1 MINKIKNLI
10 NLNNLDGYI
19 VPKNDEFF
27 TEYSKI
33 NKLEIVANFSGSTGF
48 ILILKNSNHLF
59 VDGRYT
65 IQAKKQSG
73 KKFKIHEIP
82 YEWPKDILKND
93 ARLNI
98 GFDPKLFTTETLK
111 IYFNNSCNLFPVDSN
126 LFKTKAEIVSKDN
139 LIYQINSSVVGE
151 SSKSKI
157 NRLNKI
163 LKSEKLDNL
172 FISSGEN
179 VCWLLNIR
187 GKDLPNSPIA
197 NFQAILTSNK
207 NIILF
212 GNLKKLKNIKKEF
225 LKNKISFYEKDD
237 FFKILSSLKGN
248 SFCIDSKTCSVFNEK
263 LINSK
268 FLIKKKVDP
277 INDLKSI
284 KNKTEIKSMIEA
296 HIKDGVAVTKF
307 LYWIKNSNI
316 RKLDEIKVEK
326 KLESFR
332 KQSKNYLFPSFSTI
346 AGSGPNG
353 AIIHY
358 KSTIKSNRKLN
369 KDHLLLVDSGG
380 QYKWG
385 TTDITRTISFN
396 NPNKKT
402 KELYTRVLKGHIA
415 VAMSKIDKLKNG
427 NNIDKLARKSLN
439 SINLDYRHGTGHG
452 VGFFM
457 NVHEGPQSIS
467 KNNFIKLKKGM
478 IVSNEPGIYLENK
491 LGIRIENLVYIN
503 GNNKNL
509 FFKNLTFAPLEKDL
523 IDENMLTKIE
533 KDYIFS
539 YHLETY
545 SKLSAY
551 LNNKERKWLAKLIQ

>member
-33 NKLEIVANFSGSTGF
+33 NKLEIVANFSGSAGF

-126 LFKTKAEIVSKDN
+126 LFRTKAEIVNKDN

-225 LKNKISFYEKDD
+225 LKNKISFHEKND

-284 KNKTEIKSMIEA
+284 KNKTEIKNMIEA

-358 KSTIKSNRKLN
+358 RSNKKSNRKLN

-385 TTDITRTISFN
+385 TTDITRTISFSD
-396 NPNKKT
+396 PSKKT

-491 LGIRIENLVYIN
+491 LGIRIENLVYID

-523 IDENMLTKIE
+523 IDENLLTKIE

>member
-33 NKLEIVANFSGSTGF
+33 NKLEIVANFSGSAGF

-126 LFKTKAEIVSKDN
+126 LFRTKAEIVNKDN

-197 NFQAILTSNK
+197 NFQAILTNNK

-212 GNLKKLKNIKKEF
+212 GNIKKLKNIKKEF
-225 LKNKISFYEKDD
+225 LKKKISFHEKDD
-237 FFKILSSLKGN
+237 FFKILSSLKGK

-268 FLIKKKVDP
+268 FFIKKKKDP

-358 KSTIKSNRKLN
+358 RSNKKSNRKLN

-385 TTDITRTISFN
+385 TTDITRTISFSD
-396 NPNKKT
+396 PSKKT

-491 LGIRIENLVYIN
+491 LGIRIENLVYID

>member
-33 NKLEIVANFSGSTGF
+33 NKLEIVANFSGSAGF

-65 IQAKKQSG
+65 IQAKQQSG
-73 KKFKIHEIP
+73 KKFIIHEIP

-93 ARLNI
+93 TRLNI

-111 IYFNNSCNLFPVDSN
+111 IYFNNSCNLFPINSN
-126 LFKTKAEIVSKDN
+126 LFKTKVEIVNKDN

-212 GNLKKLKNIKKEF
+212 GNIKKLKNIKKRF
-225 LKNKISFYEKDD
+225 LKNKISFHEKDD
-237 FFKILSSLKGN
+237 FFKILSSLEGKT
-248 SFCIDSKTCSVFNEK
+248 FCIDSKTCSVFNEK

-277 INDLKSI
+277 INDLKSV
-284 KNKTEIKSMIEA
+284 KNNTEIKNMIEA

-316 RKLDEIKVEK
+316 KKLDEIKVEK

-358 KSTIKSNRKLN
+358 RSNKKSNRKLN

-396 NPNKKT
+396 DPSKKT

-439 SINLDYRHGTGHG
+439 SLNLDYRHGTGHG

-491 LGIRIENLVYIN
+491 LGIRIENLVYID

-523 IDENMLTKIE
+523 INENLLTKIE

-545 SKLSAY
+545 SKISAY

>member
-33 NKLEIVANFSGSTGF
+33 NKLEIVANFSGSAGF
-48 ILILKNSNHLF
+48 VLILKDSNHLF
-59 VDGRYT
+59 IDGRYT

-82 YEWPKDILKND
+82 YEWPKDILKNG

-111 IYFNNSCNLFPVDSN
+111 KYFNNSCNLFPVDSN
-126 LFKTKAEIVSKDN
+126 LFKTKAEIVNKDN

-197 NFQAILTSNK
+197 NFQAILTGNK

-212 GNLKKLKNIKKEF
+212 GNIKKLKNIKKEF

-237 FFKILSSLKGN
+237 FFKILSSLEGK
-248 SFCIDSKTCSVFNEK
+248 SFCIDRKTCSIFNEK

-268 FLIKKKVDP
+268 FLIKKKNDP
-277 INDLKSI
+277 IYDLKSI
-284 KNKTEIKSMIEA
+284 KNNTEIKNMIEA

-316 RKLDEIKVEK
+316 RKLDEVKVEK
-326 KLESFR
+326 KLESLR
-332 KQSKNYLFPSFSTI
+332 KQSKNYLFPSFNTI

-358 KSTIKSNRKLN
+358 RSNKKSNRKLN

-396 NPNKKT
+396 DPSKKT

-427 NNIDKLARKSLN
+427 NNIDKIARKSLS

-491 LGIRIENLVYIN
+491 LGIRIENLVYID

-523 IDENMLTKIE
+523 IDENLLTKIE

-545 SKLSAY
+545 SKISAY
-551 LNNKERKWLAKLIQ
+551 LNNKERKWLARLIQ

>member
-33 NKLEIVANFSGSTGF
+33 NKLEIVANFSGSAGF

-65 IQAKKQSG
+65 IQAKQQSG
-73 KKFKIHEIP
+73 KKFIIHEIP

-111 IYFNNSCNLFPVDSN
+111 IYFNNSCNLFPINSN
-126 LFKTKAEIVSKDN
+126 LFKTKAEIVNKDN

-187 GKDLPNSPIA
+187 GKDLPNSPLA

-212 GNLKKLKNIKKEF
+212 GNIKKLKNIKKRF
-225 LKNKISFYEKDD
+225 LKNKISFHEKDD
-237 FFKILSSLKGN
+237 FFKILSSLEGKT
-248 SFCIDSKTCSVFNEK
+248 FCIDSKTCSVFNEK

-277 INDLKSI
+277 INDLKSV
-284 KNKTEIKSMIEA
+284 KNNTEIKNMIEA

-316 RKLDEIKVEK
+316 KKLDEIKVEK

-358 KSTIKSNRKLN
+358 RSNKKSNRKLN

-385 TTDITRTISFN
+385 TTDITRTISFSD
-396 NPNKKT
+396 PSKKT

-415 VAMSKIDKLKNG
+415 VAMSKIDKYTNG

-439 SINLDYRHGTGHG
+439 SVNLDYRHGTGHG

-491 LGIRIENLVYIN
+491 LGIRIENLVYID

>member
-33 NKLEIVANFSGSTGF
+33 NKLEIVANFSGSAGF

-65 IQAKKQSG
+65 IQAKQQSG
-73 KKFKIHEIP
+73 KKFIIHEIP

-111 IYFNNSCNLFPVDSN
+111 IYFNNSCNLFPINSN
-126 LFKTKAEIVSKDN
+126 LFKTKAEIVNKDN

-187 GKDLPNSPIA
+187 GKDLPNSPLA

-212 GNLKKLKNIKKEF
+212 GNIKKLKNIKKRF
-225 LKNKISFYEKDD
+225 LKNKISFHEKDD
-237 FFKILSSLKGN
+237 FFKILSSLKGKT
-248 SFCIDSKTCSVFNEK
+248 FCIDSKTCSVFNEK

-277 INDLKSI
+277 INDLKSV
-284 KNKTEIKSMIEA
+284 KNNTEIKNMIEA

-316 RKLDEIKVEK
+316 KKLDEIKVEK

-358 KSTIKSNRKLN
+358 RSNKKSNRKLN

-385 TTDITRTISFN
+385 TTDITRTISFSD
-396 NPNKKT
+396 PSKKT

-439 SINLDYRHGTGHG
+439 SLNLDYRHGTGHG

-478 IVSNEPGIYLENK
+478 VVSNEPGIYLENK
-491 LGIRIENLVYIN
+491 LGIRIENLVYID

-523 IDENMLTKIE
+523 IDENLLTKIE

-545 SKLSAY
+545 SKISTY

>member
-33 NKLEIVANFSGSTGF
+33 NKLEIVANFSGSAGF

-65 IQAKKQSG
+65 IQAKQQSG
-73 KKFKIHEIP
+73 KKFIIHEIP
-82 YEWPKDILKND
+82 YEWPKDILKDN

-126 LFKTKAEIVSKDN
+126 LFKTKAEIVNKDN

-212 GNLKKLKNIKKEF
+212 GNIKKLKNIKKEF
-225 LKNKISFYEKDD
+225 LKNKISFHEKDD
-237 FFKILSSLKGN
+237 FFKILSSLKGK

-277 INDLKSI
+277 INDLKSV
-284 KNKTEIKSMIEA
+284 KNNTEIKNMIEA

-358 KSTIKSNRKLN
+358 RSNKKSNRKLN

-385 TTDITRTISFN
+385 TTDITRTISFSD
-396 NPNKKT
+396 PSKKI

-427 NNIDKLARKSLN
+427 NNIDKLARKCLN

-478 IVSNEPGIYLENK
+478 IVSNEPGIYLENR
-491 LGIRIENLVYIN
+491 LGIRIENLVYID

>member
-33 NKLEIVANFSGSTGF
+33 NKLEIVANFSGSAGF

-65 IQAKKQSG
+65 IQAKQQSG
-73 KKFKIHEIP
+73 KKFIIHEIP

-111 IYFNNSCNLFPVDSN
+111 IYFNNSCNLFPINSN
-126 LFKTKAEIVSKDN
+126 LFKTKAEIVNKDN

-187 GKDLPNSPIA
+187 GKDLPNSPLA

-212 GNLKKLKNIKKEF
+212 GNIKKLKNIKKRF
-225 LKNKISFYEKDD
+225 LKNKISFHEKDD
-237 FFKILSSLKGN
+237 FFKILSSLEGKT
-248 SFCIDSKTCSVFNEK
+248 FCIDSKTCSVFNEK

-277 INDLKSI
+277 INDLKSV
-284 KNKTEIKSMIEA
+284 KNNTEIKNMIEA

-316 RKLDEIKVEK
+316 KKLDEIKVEK

-358 KSTIKSNRKLN
+358 RSNKKSNRKLN

-385 TTDITRTISFN
+385 TTDITRTISFSD
-396 NPNKKT
+396 PSKKT

-491 LGIRIENLVYIN
+491 LGIRIENLVYID

-509 FFKNLTFAPLEKDL
+509 FFKNLTFAPIEKDL

>member
-33 NKLEIVANFSGSTGF
+33 NKLEIVANFSGSAGF

-111 IYFNNSCNLFPVDSN
+111 IYFNNSCNLFPINSN
-126 LFKTKAEIVSKDN
+126 LFKTKAEIINKDN
-139 LIYQINSSVVGE
+139 LIYQINTSIIGE

-163 LKSEKLDNL
+163 LESEKLDNL

-212 GNLKKLKNIKKEF
+212 GNIKKLKNIKKEF
-225 LKNKISFYEKDD
+225 LKNKISFHEKDD
-237 FFKILSSLKGN
+237 FFKILSYLKGK

-277 INDLKSI
+277 INDLKSV
-284 KNKTEIKSMIEA
+284 KNNTEIKNMIEA
-296 HIKDGVAVTKF
+296 HIRDGVAVTKF

-332 KQSKNYLFPSFSTI
+332 KQSKYYLFPSFSTI

-358 KSTIKSNRKLN
+358 RSSIKSNRKLN

-385 TTDITRTISFN
+385 TTDITRTISFSD
-396 NPNKKT
+396 PSKKT

-491 LGIRIENLVYIN
+491 LGIRIENLVYID
-503 GNNKNL
+503 GDNKNL

-523 IDENMLTKIE
+523 IDENLLTKIE

>member
-33 NKLEIVANFSGSTGF
+33 NKLEIVANFSGSAGF

-126 LFKTKAEIVSKDN
+126 LFKTKAEIVNKDN

-225 LKNKISFYEKDD
+225 LKNKISFHEKDD

-284 KNKTEIKSMIEA
+284 KNKTEIKNMIEA

-358 KSTIKSNRKLN
+358 RSNKKSNRKLN

-385 TTDITRTISFN
+385 TTDITRTISFSD
-396 NPNKKT
+396 PSKKT

-491 LGIRIENLVYIN
+491 LGIRIENLVYID

>member
-33 NKLEIVANFSGSTGF
+33 NKLEIVANFSGSAGF

-65 IQAKKQSG
+65 IQAKQQSG

-93 ARLNI
+93 TRLNI

-111 IYFNNSCNLFPVDSN
+111 LYFNNSCNLFPVNSN
-126 LFKTKAEIVSKDN
+126 LFKTKVEIINKNN
-139 LIYQINSSVVGE
+139 LIYQINTAIAGE
-151 SSKSKI
+151 SSKRKI

-197 NFQAILTSNK
+197 NFQAILTSNNK
-207 NIILF
+207 IILF
-212 GNLKKLKNIKKEF
+212 GNIKKLKNIKKDF
-225 LKNKISFYEKDD
+225 LKNKISFYEKDN
-237 FFKILSSLKGN
+237 FFKILSSLKGK

-263 LINSK
+263 LINSR
-268 FLIKKKVDP
+268 FLIRKRIDP

-284 KNKTEIKSMIEA
+284 KNKTEIKNMIEA
-296 HIKDGVAVTKF
+296 HIRDGVAVTKF
-307 LYWIKNSNI
+307 LHWIKNSNI
-316 RKLDEIKVEK
+316 KKLDEIKVEK

-358 KSTIKSNRKLN
+358 RSNKKSNRKLN

-385 TTDITRTISFN
+385 TTDITRTISFSD
-396 NPNKKT
+396 PSKKT

-427 NNIDKLARKSLN
+427 NSIDKLARKSLN

-491 LGIRIENLVYIN
+491 LGIRIENLVYIE

>member
-10 NLNNLDGYI
+10 KLNNLNGYI

-33 NKLEIVANFSGSTGF
+33 NKLEIVANFSGSAGF
-48 ILILKNSNHLF
+48 ILILKDSNHLF

-93 ARLNI
+93 AQLNI
-98 GFDPKLFTTETLK
+98 GFDPKLFTSETLK

-126 LFKTKAEIVSKDN
+126 LFKTKAEIVNKDN
-139 LIYQINSSVVGE
+139 LIYQINTSVVGE

-163 LKSEKLDNL
+163 LESEKLDNL

-179 VCWLLNIR
+179 LCWLLNIR

-212 GNLKKLKNIKKEF
+212 GNVKKLKNIKKEF
-225 LKNKISFYEKDD
+225 LKNKISFYEKDN
-237 FFKILSSLKGN
+237 FFKILSSLKGK

-263 LINSK
+263 LINSR
-268 FLIKKKVDP
+268 FIIRRRVDP

-284 KNKTEIKSMIEA
+284 KNKTEIKNMIDA

-358 KSTIKSNRKLN
+358 RSNMKSNRKLN

-385 TTDITRTISFN
+385 TTDITRTISFSD
-396 NPNKKT
+396 PSMKT

-478 IVSNEPGIYLENK
+478 IISNEPGIYLENNF
-491 LGIRIENLVYIN
+491 GIRIENLVYID

-523 IDENMLTKIE
+523 INENMLTKIE

-545 SKLSAY
+545 SKISEY

>member
-10 NLNNLDGYI
+10 KLNNLDGYI

-33 NKLEIVANFSGSTGF
+33 NKLEIVANFSGSAGF

-82 YEWPKDILKND
+82 HEWPKDILKND
-93 ARLNI
+93 ARLKI

-126 LFKTKAEIVSKDN
+126 LFKTKAEIVNKDN

-212 GNLKKLKNIKKEF
+212 GNLKKLKNLKKEF

-268 FLIKKKVDP
+268 FLIKKKYDP

-284 KNKTEIKSMIEA
+284 KNKTEIKNMIEA

-358 KSTIKSNRKLN
+358 RSNKKSNRKLN

-385 TTDITRTISFN
+385 TTDITRTISFSD
-396 NPNKKT
+396 PSKKT

-467 KNNFIKLKKGM
+467 KNNFIKLRKGM

-491 LGIRIENLVYIN
+491 LGIRIENLVYID

>member
-27 TEYSKI
+27 TEYSKM
-33 NKLEIVANFSGSTGF
+33 NKLEIVANFSGSAGF

-65 IQAKKQSG
+65 IQAKQQSG
-73 KKFKIHEIP
+73 KKFIIHEIP

-111 IYFNNSCNLFPVDSN
+111 IYFNNSCNLFPINSN
-126 LFKTKAEIVSKDN
+126 LFKTKAEIVNKDN

-187 GKDLPNSPIA
+187 GKDLPNSPLA

-212 GNLKKLKNIKKEF
+212 GNIKKLKNIKKRF
-225 LKNKISFYEKDD
+225 LKNKISFHEKDD
-237 FFKILSSLKGN
+237 FFKILSSLEGKT
-248 SFCIDSKTCSVFNEK
+248 FCIDSKTCSVFNEK

-277 INDLKSI
+277 INDLKSV
-284 KNKTEIKSMIEA
+284 KNNTEIKNMIEA

-316 RKLDEIKVEK
+316 KKLDEIKVEK

-358 KSTIKSNRKLN
+358 RSNIKSNRKLN

-385 TTDITRTISFN
+385 TTDITRTISFSD
-396 NPNKKT
+396 PSKKT

-491 LGIRIENLVYIN
+491 LGIRIENLVYID

>member
-1 MINKIKNLI
+1 MKNYIKELRSKFKKYEI
-10 NLNNLDGYI
+10 DGYVI
-19 VPKNDEFF
+19 PKNDDYF

-33 NKLEIVANFSGSTGF
+33 NKLEIVANFSGSAGF

-65 IQAKKQSG
+65 IQAKQQSG

-93 ARLNI
+93 TRLNI

-126 LFKTKAEIVSKDN
+126 LFKTKAEIVNKDN

-212 GNLKKLKNIKKEF
+212 GNIKKLKNIKKEF
-225 LKNKISFYEKDD
+225 LKNKISFHEKDD
-237 FFKILSSLKGN
+237 FFKILSSLKGK

-268 FLIKKKVDP
+268 FLIKKK
-277 INDLKSI
+277 
-284 KNKTEIKSMIEA
+284 
-296 HIKDGVAVTKF
+296 
-307 LYWIKNSNI
+307 
-316 RKLDEIKVEK
+316 
-326 KLESFR
+326 
-332 KQSKNYLFPSFSTI
+332 
-346 AGSGPNG
+346 
-353 AIIHY
+353 
-358 KSTIKSNRKLN
+358 
-369 KDHLLLVDSGG
+369 
-380 QYKWG
+380 
-385 TTDITRTISFN
+385 
-396 NPNKKT
+396 
-402 KELYTRVLKGHIA
+402 
-415 VAMSKIDKLKNG
+415 
-427 NNIDKLARKSLN
+427 
-439 SINLDYRHGTGHG
+439 
-452 VGFFM
+452 
-457 NVHEGPQSIS
+457 
-467 KNNFIKLKKGM
+467 
-478 IVSNEPGIYLENK
+478 
-491 LGIRIENLVYIN
+491 
-503 GNNKNL
+503 
-509 FFKNLTFAPLEKDL
+509 
-523 IDENMLTKIE
+523 
-533 KDYIFS
+533 
-539 YHLETY
+539 
-545 SKLSAY
+545 
-551 LNNKERKWLAKLIQ
+551 